1 MSYKSCSVNLQHED
15 IVHNPYH
22 ATLHKLYSSLVAQCI
37 NGEAYTVAGIY
48 MPRLGKETDVERQ
61 ACHVSRCLWRIETS
75 DTLPCARVVPLPL
88 FYILAKFG
96 VGMCYSH
103 A

>member
-1 MSYKSCSVNLQHED
+1 MSYKSRSIHFEHED
-15 IVHNPYH
+15 VVNNPYR
-22 ATLHKLYSSLVAQCI
+22 ATLHKLHPSLVAQCVD
-37 NGEAYTVAGIY
+37 GEAYAVAGIY
-48 MPRLGKETDVERQ
+48 MPRLGKETDVEWQ
-61 ACHVSRCLWRIETS
+61 ACHVSRCLWRVETS

-88 FYILAKFG
+88 FHILAKFG